1 MIFFFLFLCYVSSF
15 IRIYPTYLLPPNGR
29 NSSLSLSKKG
39 DTLGLVAF
47 LLYRNLLPSKSAY
60 KVQILQ
66 KFPKLGAFVT
76 RQREIHAIFDN
87 REIVVTH
94 LVWNEQG
101 SSDIDG
107 TSDPRAA

>member
-1 MIFFFLFLCYVSSF
+1 MPEKAYHVFGTQFGIVCSSKTDDFFLPFLCRYVSSF

-76 RQREIHAIFDN
+76 RQREFTLFLTT
-87 REIVVTH
+87 EK
-94 LVWNEQG
+94 
-101 SSDIDG
+101 
-107 TSDPRAA
+107 